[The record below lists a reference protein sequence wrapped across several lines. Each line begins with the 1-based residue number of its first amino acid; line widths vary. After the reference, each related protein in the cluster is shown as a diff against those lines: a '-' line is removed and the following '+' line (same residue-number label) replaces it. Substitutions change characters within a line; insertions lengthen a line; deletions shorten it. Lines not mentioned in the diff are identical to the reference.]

1 MKKKGFLILGL
12 LLMAAG
18 VGIYAYPSVSN
29 VINEMRAASEIR
41 EYQQYVQEA
50 DVAAMDDMIA
60 RAEAFNEKLSDTLSI
75 DPFQTGSGEPYEDD
89 LEYNSL
95 LNVGGLMGYIDI
107 PAIDVYLPVF
117 HGTSATALRK
127 GAGHLYGSS
136 LPVGGEGTHSVVSAH
151 RGLPSARMFTDLD
164 QIQKGDVFYFH
175 VLNRILAY
183 QVDQIEVVEPME
195 LSALDP
201 VPGKEY
207 MTLFTCTP
215 YGINSHRLL
224 VRGVRIP
231 YEVKMAGEAAERAD
245 ADAPRQRA
253 VVSSTSVLIA
263 IGVVAVVVVLLTA
276 ALFIEIHDGAKRRK
290 RKRRK

>member
-117 HGTSATALRK
+117 HGTSVAALKK

>member
-117 HGTSATALRK
+117 HGTSVAALKK

-136 LPVGGEGTHSVVSAH
+136 LPVGGEGTHSAVSAH

>member
-117 HGTSATALRK
+117 HGTSVAALKK

-253 VVSSTSVLIA
+253 VVSSASVLIA

>member
-18 VGIYAYPSVSN
+18 VGIYAYPLVSN
-29 VINEMRAASEIR
+29 VINELRAASEIR
-41 EYQQYVQEA
+41 EYQLYVQEA
-50 DVAAMDDMIA
+50 DDAAMDDMIA
-60 RAEAFNEKLSDTLSI
+60 GAEAFNEKLSDTLST

-117 HGTSATALRK
+117 HGTSAAALRK

-183 QVDQIEVVEPME
+183 QVDQVEVVEPME

-231 YEVKMAGEAAERAD
+231 YEVKMAGEAPERIS
-245 ADAPRQRA
+245 ADAPRQR
-253 VVSSTSVLIA
+253 VIVSSASVLIA